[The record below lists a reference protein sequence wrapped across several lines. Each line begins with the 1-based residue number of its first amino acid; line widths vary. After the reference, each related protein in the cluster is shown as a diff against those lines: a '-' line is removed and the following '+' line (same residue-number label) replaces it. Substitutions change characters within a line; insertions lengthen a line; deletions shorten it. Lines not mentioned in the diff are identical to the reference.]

1 MHAPLHS
8 LSYLRTIE
16 EALADLV
23 HKHSST
29 PPTSRCKL
37 TRMIKRLRFEIAHRD
52 AKRFYN
58 YAGMAA
64 KSSLA

>member
-23 HKHSST
+23 HKHAST

-37 TRMIKRLRFEIAHRD
+37 TRMIKQLRFEIDHRN
-52 AKRFYN
+52 ANRFCN
-58 YAGMAA
+58 YAGSAI
-64 KSSLA
+64 KSSQA